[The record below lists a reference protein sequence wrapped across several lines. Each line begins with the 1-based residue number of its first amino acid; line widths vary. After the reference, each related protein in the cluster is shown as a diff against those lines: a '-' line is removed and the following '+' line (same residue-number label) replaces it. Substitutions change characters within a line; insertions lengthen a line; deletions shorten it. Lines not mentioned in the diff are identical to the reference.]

1 MHNCPI
7 RYFDCYTGSCL
18 FDLNL
23 YVAQLCI
30 CWSSSWNLCCHAVAC
45 FWNFIF
51 TQLCACCHPFC
62 NLSLNFCWSCLIII
76 IFCCSISILA
86 GLICEAGCPLWRSEI
101 TGCSLVVPELTDL
114 GLMKSGT
121 ELDVAGGQQP
131 VVGMSRA
138 D

>member
-1 MHNCPI
+1 M
-7 RYFDCYTGSCL
+7 
-18 FDLNL
+18 
-23 YVAQLCI
+23 
-30 CWSSSWNLCCHAVAC
+30 
-45 FWNFIF
+45 
-51 TQLCACCHPFC
+51 
-62 NLSLNFCWSCLIII
+62 
-76 IFCCSISILA
+76 
-86 GLICEAGCPLWRSEI
+86 WRSEI